1 MKTYLDAK
9 KQKEG
14 RSVFFFFYARMFEMN
29 DTKTLSASEL
39 RKEKKIQILSFGN
52 VRKRERI
59 SEVRAFKRK
68 ILNLENGCLEQSSF
82 C

>member
-1 MKTYLDAK
+1 MD
-9 KQKEG
+9 
-14 RSVFFFFYARMFEMN
+14 

-59 SEVRAFKRK
+59 SEVRALKRK
-68 ILNLENGCLEQSSF
+68 ILKMVV
-82 C
+82 

>member
-1 MKTYLDAK
+1 
-9 KQKEG
+9 
-14 RSVFFFFYARMFEMN
+14 MN

>member
-14 RSVFFFFYARMFEMN
+14 RSVVCFDARMFEMD

-59 SEVRAFKRK
+59 SEVRALKRK
-68 ILNLENGCLEQSSF
+68 ILKMVV
-82 C
+82 

>member
-14 RSVFFFFYARMFEMN
+14 RSVFFFYARMFEMN